1 MLIIQ
6 NFIRFNRRTLKK
18 TFSYYLMHIVGAMIV
33 AYFVTKNLWMAM
45 TLSLLEPSVQA
56 IAFFFHEKIWNKK
69 EQPQTTEALH

>member
-18 TFSYYLMHIVGAMIV
+18 TFSYYRMHIVGAMIV